1 MNYIA
6 KSNIEPVYLRILGP
20 LLVPSPRQL
29 RLSLKAM
36 VRLGRSSVFYAC
48 EGNTF
53 LHRYNRGPAEA
64 WRVPCRELHKTYPFV
79 HNEYDP
85 IDGLCSEQLRFP
97 QLNQSLSIYKF
108 RCDENLPRTL

>member
-53 LHRYNRGPAEA
+53 LHRYNRGPAE
-64 WRVPCRELHKTYPFV
+64 
-79 HNEYDP
+79 YDP